1 MQLQET
7 MARRGMNLTLSDHAI
22 QLDLVAKSWGITAA
36 EEHFVKLQDH
46 AKNHLTYGAL
56 LNCYCKELNI
66 EKVEALVEK
75 MKELNFMSSSM
86 AFNSLMILY
95 SKTNQS
101 EKIPSIIQE
110 MKANDIL
117 PDCFT
122 YNIWMRA
129 LASMNDISGVD
140 RVIEEMKRD
149 GRIAADWTT
158 HSNLASIYVD
168 AGMFHKAEVALQE
181 LEKEKSLSNLEAYQ
195 FLITLYGRT
204 GNLVEVHRV
213 WRSQKLAFPKTP
225 NISYLNVIQVLA
237 KLKDMPAAEAI
248 FSEFESRCSNYDM
261 RVANALIGAFLKED
275 LLEKAEACKK
285 RAKKRGG
292 RLNSKTWE
300 IFMEYYMRKGDMKRV
315 LRCVDRGVKK
325 GRSHGRIW
333 VPKNEVIMALMAHFE
348 KNKAVKSAERLI
360 ELLKMVQ
367 HEPGAEVFEVLI
379 RVYAA
384 AGKTSP
390 GMRQRL
396 KMENVVLCN
405 EAEKL
410 LETVVCVEV

>member
-7 MARRGMNLTLSDHAI
+7 MAKRGMNLTLSDHAI
-22 QLDLVAKSWGITAA
+22 QLDLVAKARGISAA
-36 EEHFVKLQDH
+36 EEYFVKLQDH

-66 EKVEALVEK
+66 EKAEALVEK
-75 MKELNFMSSSM
+75 MKELNFMCSSM
-86 AFNSLMILY
+86 AFNSLMTLY

-101 EKIPSIIQE
+101 EMIPSIIKQI
-110 MKANDIL
+110 KANDIL
-117 PDCFT
+117 PDCYT

-158 HSNLASIYVD
+158 FSNLASIYVN

-181 LEKEKSLSNLEAYQ
+181 LEKGKSLSNLEAYQ

-204 GNLVEVHRV
+204 GNLVEVHRI

-225 NISYLNVIQVLA
+225 NIGYLNVIQVLV
-237 KLKDMPAAEAI
+237 KLDMPAAEAI
-248 FSEFESRCSNYDM
+248 FEEWESQCSTYDM
-261 RVANALIGAFLKED
+261 RVANALIGAYLKED
-275 LLEKAEACKK
+275 LIEKAEAFKK

-300 IFMEYYMRKGDMKRV
+300 IFMDYYMRKGDMKIV

-325 GRSHGRIW
+325 GRSHGRTW
-333 VPKNEVIMALMAHFE
+333 VPKNEVLMALMAYFE
-348 KNKAVKSAERLI
+348 QNKAVKSAERLI

-367 HEPGAEVFEVLI
+367 HEPGAEVFEALVRI
-379 RVYAA
+379 YAA

-390 GMRQRL
+390 GMRRRL

-410 LETVVCVEV
+410 LETTVCVES